1 MDNVHKFLT
10 YFLIFLSIIIII
22 NSLFTNDESY
32 KTIIN
37 IIVLVLVLI
46 IGIAALIIRFN
57 HNSKHK

>member
-1 MDNVHKFLT
+1 MDNIHKFLT

-37 IIVLVLVLI
+37 IIVLVLI
-46 IGIAALIIRFN
+46 MGIAALIIRFN